1 MNILITE
8 SQYKLIAEDTT
19 PGNLGILDKNVHK
32 PRIVYYNTPDGLS
45 GKGYEGTPE
54 DHKMIKKMVNVY
66 RALSKGR
73 GLVQV
78 HHGTNYPPLDVS
90 YELPPLNTV
99 AILITYPTRKMKKVV
114 DYLFDVVGKVKYTFH
129 NFETQRDTDIDRFM
143 MHRGHEISFVYKR
156 KFDNFGVKISSS

>member
-1 MNILITE
+1 MKLMDLLTE
-8 SQYKLIAEDTT
+8 NTNE
-19 PGNLGILDKNVHK
+19 
-32 PRIVYYNTPDGLS
+32 PRVVYYNTPDGYNGS
-45 GKGYEGTPE
+45 SE
-54 DHKMIKKMVNVY
+54 DHKMIKKMKTVY

-73 GLVQV
+73 GSVQV
-78 HHGTNYPPLDVS
+78 HHGDNYPPLDVS

-99 AILITYPTRKMKKVV
+99 AIVIDYPTRKQLKNGH
-114 DYLFDVVGKVKYTFH
+114 DIAYTFDVVGKVKFTLY